1 MHEVHGPSHSVNTYV
16 KKTCYQQSGQSFP
29 HQGGGGGYSQ
39 KSLVGVCGPLPKT
52 LTLL

>member
-1 MHEVHGPSHSVNTYV
+1 MREVHGPSHSVNTYV
-16 KKTCYQQSGQSFP
+16 KKPAASSLVSLFP
-29 HQGGGGGYSQ
+29 IREGGGGYSQ